1 MGHDY
6 IQEYLLAHSIYG
18 KIRFSSSSC
27 NIDSMLP
34 PVLQASQ
41 AIIDKCIST
50 DKRRIVIIL
59 PDDHFNISPLIISK
73 YFANLQERPDYSHG
87 IWDDIETGQHLKM
100 GKAVVEFDHIDNDTG
115 NIVLLVGKPTKFCSQ
130 CKLTTPMKDYFAY
143 FEKSNAALTSHDL
156 FIREKRKIVE
166 QLAETGMVDIE
177 ILKTKRSFLNKTF
190 FVLAQKND
198 YFEYLSE
205 LKVSGSKFSDVV
217 TYGEINLN
225 IDTGFSVSNK
235 GQLDCLPAM
244 LVSPRLSDFAS
255 ANDDER
261 FDAKVE
267 SIFVY
272 QSKFQELI
280 NNTDELKKCLRS
292 NIPMIVFASES
303 DFDSFP
309 ILEEMG
315 FEFWSWTNEMLCENS
330 LSDEDLIQPEGSM
343 FSTFS
348 KKVFYSS
355 HCLNCSQVCKDPILK
370 NGIATIRRVLKSSE
384 DMPSSL
390 RTKMFE
396 LYSLGKMMMDI
407 MIPINMLIR
416 NDVLEKIERIVSEW
430 NKEKEYYQNSS
441 IAIDVESGISFI
453 KNTIENV
460 KLSKATMLDE
470 LVNDS
475 DDKIIAIVVPNRF
488 RYKDELIARTLQ
500 SWRTK
505 KVSIYSAAEFLN
517 NCQNMER
524 LFDNVIVTFFDDVDY
539 IAIKKT
545 YCYKKITYL
554 LYDFENQWRKRHL
567 NRISNCI
574 PEEKIRKKAV
584 DLGIVSQNK
593 KKIYENNEYEDD
605 IHDQSELV
613 EYNYEQ
619 ILMRD
624 IISRNG
630 STVSQ
635 TNTVECVPIIFDQ
648 TIVGYFWPH
657 HSLIDITD
665 LCAGNADSSRS
676 KEACKM
682 KKGNIVLFR
691 KSEKDIVREKADEL
705 LVKANATGLREIS
718 ETWIKALRHIADDKT
733 EIEVCELINK
743 DRYLCDGLQV
753 RYWLAGDTICPD
765 KIEVLQSISLLAS
778 SIMPPDKVNEVY
790 NAGKAIQEFHRK
802 AGRWLTAEL
811 KQKSREIRDIFRSGQ
826 NEGFLDGIGDV
837 EIHVV
842 NDVLEKE
849 FVDRSKMNRIEEV
862 L

>member
-41 AIIDKCIST
+41 AIIDKCISD

-73 YFANLQERPDYSHG
+73 YFANLQERPEYSHG

-115 NIVLLVGKPTKFCSQ
+115 NIVLLVGKPTKLCSQ

-177 ILKTKRSFLNKTF
+177 ILKTKRSFLNKTV

-198 YFEYLSE
+198 YFEYLSD

-225 IDTGFSVSNK
+225 NDTGFSVSNK

-255 ANDDER
+255 AIDDER
-261 FDAKVE
+261 FEAKVE
-267 SIFVY
+267 SIIVY

-355 HCLNCSQVCKDPILK
+355 HCLNCSQVCKDPNLK

-416 NDVLEKIERIVSEW
+416 NDVLDKIERIVSEW
-430 NKEKEYYQNSS
+430 NKEKEYYNNSP

-460 KLSKATMLDE
+460 KLSKSTMLDE

-475 DDKIIAIVVPNRF
+475 DDKIIAIVIPNRF

-505 KVSIYSAAEFLN
+505 KVYIYSAAEYLN

-545 YCYKKITYL
+545 YCYKKLTYL

-584 DLGIVSQNK
+584 DLGMVSQNK
-593 KKIYENNEYEDD
+593 QEIYENNENEDD
-605 IHDQSELV
+605 FHDQRELI

-630 STVSQ
+630 SAVSQ

-657 HSLIDITD
+657 HSLIDISD

-705 LVKANATGLREIS
+705 LVKASATGLREIS

-733 EIEVCELINK
+733 ETEVCELINK
-743 DRYLCDGLQV
+743 DRYLCDSLQV

>member
-59 PDDHFNISPLIISK
+59 PDDHVNISPLIISK
-73 YFANLQERPDYSHG
+73 YFANLQERPEYSHG
-87 IWDDIETGQHLKM
+87 IWDAIEAGQHLKI
-100 GKAVVEFDHIDNDTG
+100 GKAVVEFDHIDNDSG
-115 NIVLLVGKPTKFCSQ
+115 NIVLVVGKPTKFCSQ
-130 CKLTTPMKDYFAY
+130 GKLTTPMKDYFAY
-143 FEKSNAALTSHDL
+143 FEKSNAALTSTEL
-156 FIREKRKIVE
+156 FNREKKRIKE
-166 QLAETGMVDIE
+166 QLAETGMIDIE

-198 YFEYLSE
+198 YFEYLSD
-205 LKVSGSKFSDVV
+205 LKVSGSEFSDVV
-217 TYGEINLN
+217 AYGEINLTT
-225 IDTGFSVSNK
+225 DTGYSVSNK
-235 GQLDCLPAM
+235 GQLDCLPAL
-244 LVSPRLSDFAS
+244 LVSPRLSDCAS
-255 ANDDER
+255 AIEDER
-261 FDAKVE
+261 FDGRVE
-267 SIFVY
+267 SVIVY

-315 FEFWSWTNEMLCENS
+315 FEFWSWTNELLCENH
-330 LSDEDLIQPEGSM
+330 LSDEELIQPDDSL

-355 HCLNCSQVCKDPILK
+355 HCHNCSQICKDLTLK
-370 NGIATIRRVLKSSE
+370 SGIATIRRVLKSSE
-384 DMPSSL
+384 DMSASL
-390 RTKMFE
+390 RTKMFD
-396 LYSLGKMMMDI
+396 LYSIGKFLMDI
-407 MIPINMLIR
+407 MIPINMQIR
-416 NDVLEKIERIVSEW
+416 NDVFERVEKIIEEW
-430 NKEKEYYQNSS
+430 NIEKGYYVNSP
-441 IAIDVESGISFI
+441 IALDIENGISFI
-453 KNTIENV
+453 RTTIDNV
-460 KLSKATMLDE
+460 KLTKTTMLDE
-470 LVNDS
+470 LVKDS

-488 RYKDELIARTLQ
+488 RYKDELVARTIQ
-500 SWRTK
+500 SWRAK
-505 KVSIYSAAEFLN
+505 KVYVYSAVEFIN

-524 LFDNVIVTFFDDVDY
+524 IFDNVIVTFFDDADY
-539 IAIKKT
+539 IAIKKS

-554 LYDFENQWRKRHL
+554 LYDFENQWRKRHI
-567 NRISNCI
+567 NRINECI
-574 PEEKIRKKAV
+574 PEDKIRKKAV
-584 DLGIVSQNK
+584 TLGILSQNK
-593 KKIYENNEYEDD
+593 KNIYETFENEDD
-605 IHDQSELV
+605 FPSESELV

-619 ILMRD
+619 FLMRD
-624 IISRNG
+624 MISKSG

-635 TNTVECVPIIFDQ
+635 INSVECVPIIFDQ

-705 LVKANATGLREIS
+705 LIKANATGLREIS
-718 ETWIKALRHIADDKT
+718 ETWVRALRHIAENKT
-733 EIEVCELINK
+733 ENKVCELINK
-743 DRYLCDGLQV
+743 DGYLCDGLQV

-778 SIMPPDKVNEVY
+778 SIMPMDKVNEVY

-811 KQKSREIRDIFRSGQ
+811 KQKSREIRDMYRSGY